1 LERLATRECET
12 GTVRELVD
20 RMANTQGETTF
31 LLSPETGR
39 VLTFAGFQEQSR
51 AITTRLRRLGLQR
64 GDKVAFM
71 LDNGL
76 FTAQLFLGT
85 MYGGMVSVP
94 LNVRAGMSQLSY
106 TLEHCDAKV
115 VFVERQYAALAR
127 EALAGVSRTL
137 EVIPANVDAFATDG
151 SVLSDDTPAEPFGP
165 EDVALLMYTSGS
177 VGQPKAAIHS
187 HRTLLAHGRN
197 SINSHQLTSA
207 DRSLL
212 VLPIYHINAEC
223 VTLMPT
229 LLSGGSVVVPHHF
242 SVRQFWDWLDEYQC
256 TWSAIVPTI
265 VAQLL
270 DWKDPH
276 AGSRDAAF
284 QRIRFIRS
292 SSAPLSPSMQCEFL
306 DKFKLLLIQAMG
318 SSEAGNVFSNPLPPG
333 ENKIGT
339 PGLAWGFETRIIDRD
354 GADVPRG
361 EPGEVLLRGAAIA
374 QGYYKDAEGTAAAL
388 DAEGWLH
395 TGDLAYQDHEGYFFV
410 IGRSKELIIK
420 GGMNIAPRQIDD
432 VLESHPAVLEAAAVG
447 VPDHYLGEDLA
458 AFAVLRAGME
468 ADESEM
474 LAFCESRL
482 GHFKTPT
489 RIHFVADLPKGPSG
503 KVQRLKLLDITG
515 QVPASE
521 PRYRNGDSAQA
532 AMSAAEDTVE
542 ETIARIWTEVLG
554 QPQVARD
561 SNFFAL
567 GGDSLM
573 AIQCLSK
580 LRERLEV
587 VLSASDFFENPT
599 VAQQAAFV
607 RARPRP
613 IHRNGNSA
621 LARQSQP
628 AAQQAQ
634 TQSSSEAPAGPQP
647 ITARGRNLPYPL
659 SSGQQRIWFFKELA
673 PEVPLYNESEAVRL
687 VGELNA
693 DAMEQALNL
702 IAARHEVLRTT
713 VQKVAERPLAIVH
726 ESWPLRMKRIDLTA
740 MAPAQRAAEVDRLLI
755 DEPRRPY
762 QLETE
767 PGIRVT
773 LVRLGPSE
781 HVFILMLHHLV
792 CDLASF
798 GILWREVSSAYH
810 AILHGEPPALGRL
823 PIQYGDYAVWQQQ
836 RIDEGE
842 FAGDLDFWGENL
854 RGAPELLDLPS
865 DRPRQSVQSF
875 RGARHRV
882 RLNPILTETMRN
894 FARQEKTT
902 LFTVFTAALST
913 LLYRLTGADDVL
925 IGVPL
930 ADRDRT
936 ELQSVFGFFL
946 HTHVLRTRLHAG
958 ETVREL
964 LASMQRSLLELYS
977 HREAPFDQVVTKLRP
992 ERSLSHAPLFQV
1004 MIIWRDKDQQLPYI
1018 GLDGLEVESLLAET
1032 RTSKFDLTL
1041 LVTDFEQE
1049 LWLEAEYNTD
1059 LFDETTIQRW
1069 LNHYVTLLSAM
1080 AEDAARTIYTLPLLT
1095 EQERERL
1102 ALKWN
1107 DTQADF
1113 PATRSVHD
1121 LIQEQAVSTPDR
1133 VAVECGG
1140 NRLTYAELNHK
1151 AELLAF
1157 YLRRRGA
1164 RPGVAVGVMV
1174 ERSLEMLI
1182 ALLGVMKSGAAYVP
1196 IDPSYPAERVSFM
1209 LDDARV
1215 RFLLTQER
1223 LAQSLPVS
1231 SREVMV
1237 LDRDWNSIVAASAG
1251 EGVLPAAA
1259 PTAEDLAYV
1268 IYTSGSTGQPKGVE
1282 ITHRSVVNLLC
1293 SMRKKPG
1300 LTADDTLVA
1309 VTTLSFDIAA
1319 LELFLPLCV
1328 GAKLVIASREAA
1340 SNGTNLLERLIESRA
1355 TVIQATPITFRML
1368 IEAGWNGKPAMK
1380 VLCGGEALPRELANQ
1395 IVARSTALWNMY
1407 GPTETTIWSSTVQ
1420 IEPGDGP
1427 VPIGRPI
1434 DNTQFHILDAA
1445 GKLTPIGVAGELHI
1459 AGVGVARGY
1468 LNRPELT
1475 SDKFVVNTLDSD
1487 RPVRLYKTGDLVR
1500 RRADGNIDFLGRLD
1514 NQVKLHGFRIEL
1526 GEIEAELGKHP
1537 GVGQCVV
1544 TARTNQTG
1552 DQRLVAYVAP
1562 ERELSP
1568 SSEQLHNLL
1577 REKLPGYMVPAAFV
1591 MLEKLP
1597 LTPNGKIDRNALPA
1611 PELDRSTSEAV
1622 YVAPRTPMENAL
1634 AEIWRKVL
1642 GLNQIG
1648 LHDDFFALGGHSLQ
1662 ATRLI
1667 GEVHKS
1673 LNEKL
1678 SVTVF
1683 FHNPTIEGMARLLEE
1698 EEEKRAR
1705 SEIVSMRSFSYLVPI
1720 RPDGSTP
1727 PLFLLHG
1734 IGGKILG
1741 FHELIRYL
1749 APHQRVYGIEYVIDD
1764 SEPAVLSLE
1773 YLAARYL
1780 QSIRKVQAE
1789 GPYYLLGYS
1798 FGGMLAFEMAQQL
1811 YAIGQ
1816 TVGLLGMVDSHSA
1829 LMNDAEGQDTPH
1841 SLIRAAK
1848 RKVQALNFHVRQVL
1862 RGRSHYIRE
1871 EASEKLGNLAARA
1884 RARIYAILTALGR
1897 PIPKFLEDAYAV
1909 NWFAASRYKARPCPA
1924 RVTLFLAASVE
1935 GASDERQGYELGWKS
1950 LAGGGV
1956 EVHEIPGKHHDIIR
1970 EPNVKLLASELTTC
1984 LTLRYEPRLGQT
1996 RLLANGK
2003 ASQGD
2008 PNLKKSLDGIGNAPC

>member
-1 LERLATRECET
+1 MMQTSAIGEREI
-12 GTVRELVD
+12 GTVRNLID
-20 RMANTQGETTF
+20 RMARTCGERTF
-31 LLSPETGR
+31 LISPEKGR
-39 VLTFAGFQEQSR
+39 ALTFAGLQEQSR
-51 AITTRLRRLGLQR
+51 AISTQLRRLGLQH

-85 MYGGMVSVP
+85 MYGGLVSVP
-94 LNVRAGMSQLSY
+94 LNVRAGVSQLAY

-115 VFVERQYAALAR
+115 VFVGEQYAALAR

-137 EVIPANVDAFATDG
+137 QVIAADVDAFATDNA
-151 SVLSDDTPAEPFGP
+151 VQSDDTAFEALAP

-197 SINSHQLTSA
+197 CISSHQLTSA

-242 SVRQFWDWLDEYQC
+242 SVSQYWDWLEEYQC

-265 VAQLL
+265 IAQLL

-292 SSAPLSPSMQCEFL
+292 SSAPLSPSMQREFL

-318 SSEAGNVFSNPLPPG
+318 SSECGNVFSNPLPPG

-339 PGLAWGFETRIIDRD
+339 PGLAWGFETRIVDRD

-374 QGYYKDAEGTAAAL
+374 QGYYKDAEGTAAAM
-388 DAEGWLH
+388 DAEGWLY
-395 TGDLAYQDHEGYFFV
+395 TGDLAYQDQDGYFFV

-447 VPDHYLGEDLA
+447 VPDHYLGEDLV

-482 GHFKTPT
+482 GHFKTPA

-503 KVQRLKLLDITG
+503 KVQRLKLLESSG
-515 QVPASE
+515 QVPATE
-521 PRYRNGDSAQA
+521 PIYRSGDSAQA
-532 AMSAAEDTVE
+532 ATPAAEDTVE

-554 QPQVARD
+554 QPQVAHD

-580 LRERLEV
+580 LRERLAV
-587 VLSASDFFENPT
+587 ALSASDFFENPT

-621 LARQSQP
+621 LAHQSQP
-628 AAQQAQ
+628 VADQAQ
-634 TQSSSEAPAGPQP
+634 TRSSSETPAGPQP

-687 VGELNA
+687 IGVLNA

-702 IAARHEVLRTT
+702 IVTRHEVLRTT
-713 VQKVAERPLAIVH
+713 IQKLAERPLAIVH
-726 ESWPLRMKRIDLTA
+726 ESWPLRMKRIDLSA

-755 DEPRRPY
+755 DEPRCLY

-767 PGIRVT
+767 PGIRAT

-792 CDLASF
+792 CDLGSM
-798 GILWREVSSAYH
+798 GILWRELSSAYH
-810 AILHGEPPALGRL
+810 AILRDEPPALSRL

-836 RIDEGE
+836 RVDEGE
-842 FAGDLDFWGENL
+842 FAGDLDFWEENL
-854 RGAPELLDLPS
+854 RGAPELLELPS
-865 DRPRQSVQSF
+865 DRPRQNVQSF

-882 RLNPILTETMRN
+882 RLNPTLTETMRN
-894 FARQEKTT
+894 LGRREKTT

-913 LLYRLTGADDVL
+913 LLYRLTGTEDVL
-925 IGVPL
+925 VGVPL

-936 ELQSVFGFFL
+936 ELQSVFGFLL
-946 HTHVLRTRLHAG
+946 HTQVLRTKLHAD

-964 LASMQRSLLELYS
+964 FAGMQKSLLELYS
-977 HREAPFDQVVTKLRP
+977 HREAPFDQVVAKLRP
-992 ERSLSHAPLFQV
+992 ERSLSHAPLSQV

-1018 GLDGLEVESLLAET
+1018 GLHGLAVESLLAET

-1049 LWLEAEYNTD
+1049 LWLEAEYNSD

-1069 LNHYVTLLSAM
+1069 LDHYITLLSAM
-1080 AEDAARTIYTLPLLT
+1080 AEDAARPISTLPLLT
-1095 EQERERL
+1095 KQERERL
-1102 ALKWN
+1102 AVEIN
-1107 DTQADF
+1107 NTQADF
-1113 PATRSVHD
+1113 PATRCVND
-1121 LIQEQAVSTPDR
+1121 LIQEQAARTPDR
-1133 VAVECGG
+1133 VAVECDG
-1140 NRLTYAELNHK
+1140 NRLTYAELKHK
-1151 AELLAF
+1151 AELLAR
-1157 YLRRRGA
+1157 YLRRHGA

-1174 ERSLEMLI
+1174 ERSLEMMI

-1196 IDPSYPAERVSFM
+1196 IDPAYPADRVSFM

-1215 RFLLTQER
+1215 PFLLTQER
-1223 LAQSLPVS
+1223 FAQSLPVA
-1231 SREVMV
+1231 SREVAC

-1251 EGVLPAAA
+1251 DAVPSAP

-1300 LTADDTLVA
+1300 LTAGDTLVA

-1340 SNGTNLLERLIESRA
+1340 SNGTLLLERLIESRA

-1395 IVARSTALWNMY
+1395 IVARSAALWNMY

-1420 IEPGDGP
+1420 IEAGDGP

-1459 AGVGVARGY
+1459 AGAGLARGY

-1475 SDKFVVNTLDSD
+1475 AEKFVVNTLEGDLL
-1487 RPVRLYKTGDLVR
+1487 VRLYKTGDLVR
-1500 RRADGNIDFLGRLD
+1500 RRADGHIDFLGRLD

-1526 GEIEAELGKHP
+1526 GEIEAALGKHP
-1537 GVGQCVV
+1537 DVGQCVV
-1544 TARTNQTG
+1544 TARPNQAG
-1552 DQRLVAYVAP
+1552 EQQLVAYVAP
-1562 ERELSP
+1562 EREITP
-1568 SSEQLHNLL
+1568 SAEQLRNLL
-1577 REKLPGYMVPAAFV
+1577 KNRLPAYMVPAAFV
-1591 MLEKLP
+1591 LLEKLP
-1597 LTPNGKIDRNALPA
+1597 LTPNGKIDRKALPA
-1611 PELDRSTSEAV
+1611 PKFDRSTSGAV
-1622 YVAPRTPMENAL
+1622 YVAPRTATEVAL
-1634 AEIWRKVL
+1634 AEIWCRIL
-1642 GLNQIG
+1642 DHRQIG
-1648 LHDDFFALGGHSLQ
+1648 VHDDFFALGGHSLQ
-1662 ATRLI
+1662 AMRLI
-1667 GEVHKS
+1667 TEIRKS
-1673 LNEKL
+1673 LDRKL
-1678 SVTVF
+1678 SVQVF
-1683 FHNPTIEGMARLLEE
+1683 FENTTIEAVARVLQKKEQGEPEDGSKPVVVVLRGGAKSLATVPEDARLVALQTAEG
-1698 EEEKRAR
+1698 RPPFFIVD
-1705 SEIVSMRSFSYLVPI
+1705 SFPYFIDVVHLLGSDQPVISIVS
-1720 RPDGSTP
+1720 
-1727 PLFLLHG
+1727 
-1734 IGGKILG
+1734 
-1741 FHELIRYL
+1741 HERAHASSGYKVGEEAAAHVRTI
-1749 APHQRVYGIEYVIDD
+1749 
-1764 SEPAVLSLE
+1764 LE
-1773 YLAARYL
+1773 Y
-1780 QSIRKVQAE
+1780 QPK
-1789 GPYYLLGYS
+1789 GPYMLGGCSASGIIAY
-1798 FGGMLAFEMAQQL
+1798 EIAQQL
-1811 YAIGQ
+1811 QASGHE
-1816 TVGLLGMVDSHSA
+1816 VGLL
-1829 LMNDAEGQDTPH
+1829 
-1841 SLIRAAK
+1841 
-1848 RKVQALNFHVRQVL
+1848 
-1862 RGRSHYIRE
+1862 
-1871 EASEKLGNLAARA
+1871 
-1884 RARIYAILTALGR
+1884 
-1897 PIPKFLEDAYAV
+1897 
-1909 NWFAASRYKARPCPA
+1909 
-1924 RVTLFLAASVE
+1924 TLFDAANPYFMRLYSPL
-1935 GASDERQGYELGWKS
+1935 RTS
-1950 LAGGGV
+1950 LAHNTA
-1956 EVHEIPGKHHDIIR
+1956 ELKRLRWNEIPGWAAAKLAKLVAKASGTRSDPDEWDSAAEQAASAQFGLAPARTAEVKKYRPAPYTGRVLVFTSHR
-1970 EPNVKLLASELTTC
+1970 ELGG
-1984 LTLRYEPRLGQT
+1984 RYLDERLGWGETVRGKIEAYQLDANKHLEIFKSDSD
-1996 RLLANGK
+1996 RALVAQMLRRNIDEVLATLPG
-2003 ASQGD
+2003 ADFQ
-2008 PNLKKSLDGIGNAPC
+2008 IAPDSERQAG